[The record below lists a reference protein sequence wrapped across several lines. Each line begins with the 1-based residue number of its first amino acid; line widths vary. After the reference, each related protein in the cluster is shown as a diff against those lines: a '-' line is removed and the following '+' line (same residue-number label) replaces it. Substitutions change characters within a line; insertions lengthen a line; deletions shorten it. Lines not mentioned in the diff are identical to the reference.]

1 MDILAGSAALFLP
14 PNMQLALAS
23 GSLLANFI
31 GHRLRKGRK
40 VAGDDGSIHPA
51 EGVTLTWGSVTCRLA
66 GKDGSSRLLLDE
78 LHGEAKPG
86 RILAIFGPS
95 GSGKTTLLNTL
106 AGQLPYSPALSL
118 EGHIA
123 ANGSPIPSYEY
134 KTGFVAQEDLFFS
147 QLTVRE
153 TLNMAAE
160 LRAKASTTSEGRAV
174 LVESVIRRLGLS
186 KCADTVIGDAKTRG
200 LSGGEKKRL
209 SIACEMIGRPQMIMA
224 DEPTSGLDAFGAQQV
239 VRVLKDLASD
249 GNTVILSIHQPRS
262 SIFEMIDDICLLSEG
277 RVIYC
282 GTREGVLPYFEELG
296 HKCPSHF
303 NPAEFLADLVAV
315 DHTSEETER
324 ESMARIDKLAAT
336 YRASNPASATPR
348 ADALQDGARQS
359 TPSSRRVAEPGCS
372 LPRQI
377 ALLLGRSWKQIRR
390 DKATLV
396 SRASSQLSSAVVFSA
411 IYWKLGMKQSDI
423 QSRLGLI
430 QVSCI
435 GTAMTSLIKTLNVF
449 PRERTIVQRERGRAA
464 YPVVSYFA
472 SKLAAELPIGA
483 LFPAIFGAVVYP
495 CTGMAPDAR
504 KFVNFLGIL
513 VAESFAAQ
521 ALGLTVGAV
530 APSTSAALAI
540 GPAVMLVSIVFGG
553 LFVNVDGVPKPL
565 RWIPKTSLIKHAF
578 EGACINELTGLE
590 FDCGKDRAGRQ
601 RSKRGEEVLADLGA
615 GDDTVRDT
623 LMNQGRVILAWWWA
637 SYRLLVRARPRYV
650 ELRPP
655 STVAA

>member
-1 MDILAGSAALFLP
+1 MDIVLGAAAIFAPPQIQLGFAGATVALNLVK
-14 PNMQLALAS
+14 
-23 GSLLANFI
+23 
-31 GHRLRKGRK
+31 RLRPKPETLQTDASVR
-40 VAGDDGSIHPA
+40 PP
-51 EGVTLTWGSVTCRLA
+51 EGVTLNWSNVTCTLA
-66 GKDGSSRLLLDE
+66 GKDGSTRVLLDG

-106 AGQLPYSPALSL
+106 AGQLPYAPALGL
-118 EGHIA
+118 EGFIT
-123 ANGSPIPSYEY
+123 ANGSAVPTSKF

-153 TLNMAAE
+153 TLTMAAE
-160 LRAKASTTSEGRAV
+160 LRAKASTTSAERAEV
-174 LVESVIRRLGLS
+174 VESVIRRLGLS
-186 KCADTVIGDAKTRG
+186 KCADTIIGDAKTRG

-209 SIACEMIGRPQMIMA
+209 AIACEMISRPQMIMA
-224 DEPTSGLDAFGAQQV
+224 DEPTSGLDAFGAQQAV
-239 VRVLKDLASD
+239 SALKDLASE
-249 GNTVILSIHQPRS
+249 GNTVIMSIHQPRS
-262 SIFEMIDDICLLSEG
+262 SIFEMLDDICLLSEG
-277 RVIYC
+277 RLIYF
-282 GTREGVLPYFEELG
+282 GARKDVLPYFEKLG
-296 HKCPSHF
+296 HTCPAHF
-303 NPAEFLADLVAV
+303 NPAEFLADLVAI
-315 DHTSEETER
+315 DHTSEDTER
-324 ESMARIDKLAAT
+324 ESMARIEELAAAC
-336 YRASNPASATPR
+336 RVANPAPKTGLAGTGA
-348 ADALQDGARQS
+348 ADGDGF
-359 TPSSRRVAEPGCS
+359 VAQPGCS
-372 LPRQI
+372 LPRQV

-396 SRASSQLSSAVVFSA
+396 SRASSQLSSAIVFSA

-449 PRERTIVQRERGRAA
+449 PQERTIVQRERSRAA
-464 YPVVSYFA
+464 YPVISYFA

-495 CTGMAPDAR
+495 CTGLAPEAN
-504 KFVNFLGIL
+504 KFANFIAVL

-590 FDCGKDRAGRQ
+590 FDCGTDRQGRPVT
-601 RSKRGEEVLADLGA
+601 KRGRDVLIDLGA
-615 GDDTVRDT
+615 GEDTLRDT
-623 LMNQGRVILAWWWA
+623 FVSQGRVVLAWWWMA
-637 SYRLLVRARPRYV
+637 YRIIEKRRPRYV
-650 ELRPP
+650 MLKAPQLR
-655 STVAA
+655 

>member
-1 MDILAGSAALFLP
+1 MNPISVKNLTKTFPTPGGSLEILAGINAEVESGG
-14 PNMQLALAS
+14 NLA
-23 GSLLANFI
+23 
-31 GHRLRKGRK
+31 
-40 VAGDDGSIHPA
+40 V
-51 EGVTLTWGSVTCRLA
+51 V
-66 GKDGSSRLLLDE
+66 
-78 LHGEAKPG
+78 
-86 RILAIFGPS
+86 GPS

-359 TPSSRRVAEPGCS
+359 
-372 LPRQI
+372 
-377 ALLLGRSWKQIRR
+377 
-390 DKATLV
+390 KAKEATAALV
-396 SRASSQLSSAVVFSA
+396 SSTLFLLENNPCKA
-411 IYWKLGMKQSDI
+411 SDI
-423 QSRLGLI
+423 HVRVPMNTPMNTPMKTPPRLT
-430 QVSCI
+430 
-435 GTAMTSLIKTLNVF
+435 TASQPFLEDRPPTTR
-449 PRERTIVQRERGRAA
+449 PRVDDDLCENFYFKRGRGTSGATEH
-464 YPVVSYFA
+464 VVRTSTL
-472 SKLAAELPIGA
+472 KGLLP
-483 LFPAIFGAVVYP
+483 
-495 CTGMAPDAR
+495 
-504 KFVNFLGIL
+504 LG
-513 VAESFAAQ
+513 VQ
-521 ALGLTVGAV
+521 
-530 APSTSAALAI
+530 STSGHASTAI
-540 GPAVMLVSIVFGG
+540 AHASATSTPTTRSAPLVEYS
-553 LFVNVDGVPKPL
+553 
-565 RWIPKTSLIKHAF
+565 
-578 EGACINELTGLE
+578 
-590 FDCGKDRAGRQ
+590 
-601 RSKRGEEVLADLGA
+601 
-615 GDDTVRDT
+615 
-623 LMNQGRVILAWWWA
+623 
-637 SYRLLVRARPRYV
+637 
-650 ELRPP
+650 
-655 STVAA
+655 